1 MLRQWFT
8 ENADDGQAGT
18 HRVIEHILDTGL
30 EPAQPAPLLPPIGR
44 EDIELICWM
53 GIECAN

>member
-18 HRVIEHILDTGL
+18 GLIIEHILDTGL

-53 GIECAN
+53 GIEPAN